1 MAGDARA
8 SQPAQRRSSGP
19 DRLMSM
25 VRYVRPAL
33 RGFLRIM
40 RANPLTLVGFVMVV
54 LIVVVA
60 VLVVLLP
67 PISKAVLGH
76 PVSILPYGPNYYQIH
91 CPTRFVTKGNSS
103 NQSRTIPHWQRHHL
117 GTESL

>member
-8 SQPAQRRSSGP
+8 TQPVGWLSRKRKWLTSQLRHLRSG
-19 DRLMSM
+19 
-25 VRYVRPAL
+25 L

-54 LIVVVA
+54 IIVSVA

-67 PISKAVLGH
+67 PIAKPWSD
-76 PVSILPYGPNYYQIH
+76 I
-91 CPTRFVTKGNSS
+91 RFRS
-103 NQSRTIPHWQRHHL
+103 SRTARTTTLPPVRL
-117 GTESL
+117 GLLLRASSPIQPVPSP